1 MPEQV
6 ASLLQ
11 LIAQCLEII
20 GAAALILGFLLA
32 TIGWMRDWGRQGSSF
47 AGEAYRKAL
56 GRTVLIGLEVLVAA
70 TIIKTVTIQPSFKE
84 ISFLAI
90 MVAIR
95 TTLGWTMVLEM
106 YGHWPWQRPRA
117 KSTAGVNSGDR

>member
-6 ASLLQ
+6 SLALQ
-11 LIAQCLEII
+11 LIARWLEII
-20 GAAALILGFLLA
+20 GAAALIFGFLVA
-32 TIGWMRDWGRQGSSF
+32 TITWIRKWAKEGSHT
-47 AGEAYRKAL
+47 AGQEYRRAL

-70 TIIKTVTIQPSFKE
+70 TIIKTVTIEPSFEE

-106 YGHWPWQRPRA
+106 YGRWPWQRPN
-117 KSTAGVNSGDR
+117 AGHSP

>member
-6 ASLLQ
+6 TLALQ
-11 LIAQCLEII
+11 LIARWLEII
-20 GAAALILGFLLA
+20 GAAALILGFLVA
-32 TIGWMRDWGRQGSSF
+32 TFRWIRMWTTEGSHP

-70 TIIKTVTIQPSFKE
+70 TIIKTVTLQPSFEE
-84 ISFLAI
+84 ISFQAI

-106 YGHWPWQRPRA
+106 YGHWPWQRRRLGKTKPRTE
-117 KSTAGVNSGDR
+117 SE

>member
-6 ASLLQ
+6 IQALQ
-11 LIAQCLEII
+11 LIARWLEII
-20 GAAALILGFLLA
+20 GAAALILGFLIA
-32 TIGWMRDWGRQGSSF
+32 SIKWIRQWMTEGSHA
-47 AGEAYRKAL
+47 AGAEYRKAI

-70 TIIKTVTIQPSFKE
+70 TIIKTVTLEPSFDE

-90 MVAIR
+90 MIAIR

-106 YGHWPWQRPRA
+106 YGRWPWQRPRPD
-117 KSTAGVNSGDR
+117 AGHSQ

>member
-6 ASLLQ
+6 TLALQ
-11 LIAQCLEII
+11 LIARWLEII
-20 GAAALILGFLLA
+20 GAAALILGFLFA
-32 TIGWMRDWGRQGSSF
+32 SINWIRTWSKEGSHI
-47 AGEAYRKAL
+47 AGKEYRKAL

-70 TIIKTVTIQPSFKE
+70 TIIKTVTLQPSFEE

-90 MVAIR
+90 MIAIR

-106 YGHWPWQRPRA
+106 YGHWPWQRSRSNTTKPRTD
-117 KSTAGVNSGDR
+117 S